1 MDKIN
6 KWFLLSSTTIFNLIP
21 IFFGP
26 KQIESSSSLVALIFF
41 TLIFGTY
48 ALQFILA
55 PTFMLTIHFE
65 KNFDE
70 YHYFISR
77 LFGCS
82 SLFCIISLWFIE
94 YEISFRICATYLLCT
109 SICGPLYAEAFLQ
122 PKKIHKIAHIST
134 FILTLLY
141 VCISIF

>member
-70 YHYFISR
+70 
-77 LFGCS
+77 
-82 SLFCIISLWFIE
+82 
-94 YEISFRICATYLLCT
+94 
-109 SICGPLYAEAFLQ
+109 
-122 PKKIHKIAHIST
+122 
-134 FILTLLY
+134 
-141 VCISIF
+141 